1 MIQNISLLLLAALAG
16 TCLLVLLIAR
26 FQAEKIIFPAPPPSY
41 VDDDSI
47 RKLQTDAGDTI
58 SVLYLPAETPTALL
72 LYNHGNGEDLGHIR
86 HILEAFQEAGISV
99 ISYDY
104 PGYGTSTGR
113 PTERGCYA
121 AADAVYRHATGLL
134 DYPADA
140 IVLYGRSVGSGP
152 ACWLA
157 EKYPVAG
164 LILDSA
170 FTSTFRVIT
179 RIKILP
185 WDKFDNL
192 ARLPNIPC
200 PVLILHGKRDWIIPF
215 AHAEHNARIVGPR
228 ANTLWVDQAGHN
240 NLIDAAGE
248 TYWTTTLNF
257 IRNPKDHAP

>member
-1 MIQNISLLLLAALAG
+1 MIHHISLLLLAALAAIY
-16 TCLLVLLIAR
+16 LLGSLVAY
-26 FQAEKIIFPAPPPSY
+26 FQAEKMIFPAPAASY
-41 VDDDSI
+41 VDDTSI
-47 RKLQTDAGDTI
+47 LKLETAAGDMI
-58 SVLYLPAETPTALL
+58 SVLYLPAEAPAALL

-86 HILEAFQEAGISV
+86 PLLVSFREAGISV

-104 PGYGTSTGR
+104 PGYGTSTGT

-121 AADAVYRHATGLL
+121 AADAVYRYATETL
-134 DYPADA
+134 DHPADEL
-140 IVLYGRSVGSGP
+140 VLYGRSVGSGP

-170 FTSTFRVIT
+170 FTSAFRVLT

-192 ARLPNIPC
+192 ARLPNITC
-200 PVLILHGKRDWIIPF
+200 PILILHGRRDWIVPF
-215 AHAEHNARIVGPR
+215 PHAERNARTVGPR
-228 ANTLWVDQAGHN
+228 ANTLWVDRAGHN
-240 NLIDAAGE
+240 SLIEEAGE
-248 TYWTTTLNF
+248 TYWETTLNF